1 MGEPGVRELDG
12 VVEAMRAWQF
22 PGAPVQLHP
31 GDLGW
36 HWRFGADT
44 LAAALRT
51 WSRDGQMVAV
61 GMLDSPSVL
70 RLAVAPGAQDD
81 EELARQLLDDVGDPD
96 RGVLQQGSL
105 DVEARCGGVV
115 RQVLLDDGWVAG
127 EAWTP
132 LERDLAEPVEDSGV
146 RVATVGPRQAGAR
159 TAVQRAAFE
168 RSTFTEERWHAMAA
182 GSPYA
187 DARCLLAFDDEGRPV
202 AAATVW
208 SAGPGRPGLLEPV
221 GVHPD
226 HRGRGYGRAVSCAA
240 ASALRE
246 MGSSSA
252 VVCTQ
257 AANVGAVATY
267 ASAGYRRLPDVPD
280 LHRAERGEPG
290 AG

>member
-12 VVEAMRAWQF
+12 VVEAMRAWQY

-51 WSRDGQMVAV
+51 WSRDGQVVAV
-61 GMLDSPSVL
+61 GMVDSPTVL
-70 RLAVAPGAQDD
+70 RLAVAPGLQDD

-96 RGVLQQGSL
+96 RGVLQQESI

-132 LERDLAEPVEDSGV
+132 LERDLAEPVEDCGV
-146 RVATVGPRQAGAR
+146 RVETVGPQQVTPR
-159 TAVQRAAFE
+159 TEVQRAAFE

-187 DARCLLAFDDEGRPV
+187 DARCLLAHDDEGTPV

-221 GVHPD
+221 GVHRD

-240 ASALRE
+240 AAALRE

-252 VVCTQ
+252 VVCTP

-267 ASAGYRRLPDVPD
+267 ASAGFRRLPDVPD
-280 LHRAERGEPG
+280 LHREARGEG
-290 AG
+290 

>member
-1 MGEPGVRELDG
+1 MGEPGVRELDA
-12 VVEAMRAWQF
+12 VVEAMRAWQH

-61 GMLDSPSVL
+61 GMVDSPTVL
-70 RLAVAPGAQDD
+70 RLAVAPGLQDD
-81 EELARQLLDDVGDPD
+81 EELARQLRDDVGDPD
-96 RGVLQQGSL
+96 RGVLQQGSI

-132 LERDLAEPVEDSGV
+132 LERDLAEPVEDCGV
-146 RVATVGPRQAGAR
+146 RVETVGPEQVTAR
-159 TAVQRAAFE
+159 TEVQRAAFE

-182 GSPYA
+182 GSPYS
-187 DARCLLAFDDEGRPV
+187 DARCLLAHDDEGTPV

-221 GVHPD
+221 GVHRD

-240 ASALRE
+240 AAALRE
-246 MGSSSA
+246 MRSSSA
-252 VVCTQ
+252 VVCTP

-267 ASAGYRRLPDVPD
+267 VSAGFRRLPDVPD
-280 LHRAERGEPG
+280 LHRGVRAEG
-290 AG
+290 